1 MVRGSW
7 NAVLL
12 DEMRTNGQVHDDQL
26 DALARAFSVVCAPA
40 DAWIAE
46 AERIANAERE
56 RLEGNGIDPD
66 TGVASFLGSAGASVL
81 GNS

>member
-26 DALARAFSVVCAPA
+26 DMQPALSRWFAHPPT
-40 DAWIAE
+40 WIAE